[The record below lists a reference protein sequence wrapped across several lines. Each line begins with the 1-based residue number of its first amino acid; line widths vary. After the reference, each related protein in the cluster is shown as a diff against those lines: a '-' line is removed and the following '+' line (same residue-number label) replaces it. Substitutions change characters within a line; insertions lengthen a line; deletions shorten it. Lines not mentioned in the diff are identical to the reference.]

1 MPCPG
6 GIRTWDPLGTI
17 YKDLNL
23 MSKLKNNNFTEIYF
37 NQTLKYL
44 IVRTFFDKKYLYKSN
59 ICIVCKK
66 TMQKMLKT
74 LLVRLAGKYINKA
87 SKIN

>member
-44 IVRTFFDKKYLYKSN
+44 IVWTFFDKRYLYKSN
-59 ICIVCKK
+59 ICIVLNKKPCKK
-66 TMQKMLKT
+66 CLKP
-74 LLVRLAGKYINKA
+74 YW
-87 SKIN
+87 